1 MATVTHDGPPRRR
14 HYLWALG
21 WSLVTVLLGY
31 AVLDVADAAPGVLTM
46 RPLPPPPP
54 TETVA
59 TRTLPFVP
67 QPTLPTS
74 AGPLLPSLAGEAE
87 VPSTGGVAK
96 ALAAVRA
103 LPALRD
109 SALVVRDGQTGQVL
123 LDQRGSD
130 LRIPASTTK
139 LLSAT
144 AIGQVFAPDETLR
157 TVVREGDRPDQVV
170 LVAGGDSLLSPG
182 KGDPLAV
189 AGRAGLADLAAQVA
203 TRLKAQG
210 TRAITLYVD
219 ETYADGPTTAPTWA
233 PTFRSS
239 GITGAV
245 AMLGLSTQRAAGGA
259 PGPAD
264 PVAAVRAAFA
274 RQLGAMGVTVRLA
287 PRGPAPGVSGSPMP
301 TPSRPAAKAPTSPTD
316 GSGTSS
322 GPSPSAAQSMSP
334 NGTAGASAVPTS
346 GPGSVLGSVESA
358 PVREQL
364 ALALTDSDNA
374 LTEILARQAAYR
386 SGAGTAFDRV
396 GAWVVSQVAA
406 LGLDTRGV
414 TLSDAS
420 GLSRENRVRADL
432 LSDVLVL
439 GYDGRHPVLRQA
451 LDGLPIGGLTGT
463 MADRLSGANHDAA
476 GRARAKT
483 GTLTGA
489 NALAGSV
496 VDDSGRLLVFVGMVA
511 GAGTNEARAAL
522 DRFVAA
528 IASCGCR

>member
-1 MATVTHDGPPRRR
+1 MDGGEPHVTPRRTTGTQPGRRDSRLTYGRATV
-14 HYLWALG
+14 WAVVT
-21 WSLVTVLLGY
+21 LVLGY
-31 AVLDVADAAPGVLTM
+31 AVLDVADAAPGGLTM
-46 RPLPPPPP
+46 RPLPSPPP
-54 TETVA
+54 TETIA
-59 TRTLPFVP
+59 PRTLPVVP

-74 AGPLLPSLAGEAE
+74 VDVPLPALAGAAAAPTAAGIER
-87 VPSTGGVAK
+87 
-96 ALAAVRA
+96 ALAPVRA

-109 SALVVRDGQTGQVL
+109 SALVVRDGQSGEVL
-123 LDQRGSD
+123 FDQRGTE

-139 LLSAT
+139 LLSAA
-144 AIGQVFAPDETLR
+144 AIGRVFAPDETLR
-157 TVVREGDRPDQVV
+157 TMVREGDTPDQIV
-170 LVAGGDSLLSPG
+170 LVAGGDSLLAPG
-182 KGDPLAV
+182 KGDPEAV
-189 AGRAGLADLAAQVA
+189 AGRAGLGDLADQVA
-203 TRLKAQG
+203 TALRGRG
-210 TRAITLYVD
+210 TRRVTLFVD
-219 ETYADGPTTAPTWA
+219 ETYAGGPTTAPTWA

-245 AMLGLSTQRAAGGA
+245 AMLGLSSQRARGGA

-264 PVAAVRAAFA
+264 PVVSVRSAFVTLLESRGIDVRVAA
-274 RQLGAMGVTVRLA
+274 
-287 PRGPAPGVSGSPMP
+287 RGRAPGVPGSPMP
-301 TPSRPAAKAPTSPTD
+301 MPTPTRSGAPSATPGD
-316 GSGTSS
+316 
-322 GPSPSAAQSMSP
+322 SAAQDL
-334 NGTAGASAVPTS
+334 GTAAPTE
-346 GPGSVLGSVESA
+346 GPGAILGSVRSA

-386 SGAGTAFDRV
+386 AGAGTAFAAV
-396 GAWVVSQVAA
+396 GSWVVSQVAA
-406 LGLDTRGV
+406 LGLDTGGV

-420 GLSRENRVRADL
+420 GLSRENRVRASL

-439 GYDGRHPVLRQA
+439 GYDGNHPVLRRA

-463 MADRLSGANHDAA
+463 LADRFAGSNHAAA

-511 GAGTNEARAAL
+511 GVGTTDARAAL
-522 DRFVAA
+522 DQLVAA